1 VKLLSEKF
9 ELTLAISIPT
19 TIQQL
24 LKNVNGRA
32 FLINKLKEATFA
44 LAEDV
49 QGSTFVFYKVDPIRS
64 YFFEFKEESTL
75 VYTMVIANLEYVNN
89 PWKYFIEILAKEL
102 KLMTDV
108 ATEYFSKCSSVAE
121 NNQTVPLYIG

>member
-1 VKLLSEKF
+1 MSEKF

-19 TIQQL
+19 TIQRL

-44 LAEDV
+44 LEEDV
-49 QGSTFVFYKVDPIRS
+49 HGPAFVFYKADPIRS
-64 YFFEFKEESTL
+64 YFFEFKDESTL
-75 VYTMVIANLEYVNN
+75 VYSMVIANLEYINN
-89 PWKYFIEILAKEL
+89 PWKYFLEILAKEL

-108 ATEYFSKCSSVAE
+108 ATEYFSKGSSAAE
-121 NNQTVPLYIG
+121 NSQPAPLYIG